1 MSKANDLDLLDY
13 YVRELDY
20 LRKDGKDFAQR
31 FPKVASRL
39 DLRESESLDPHTER
53 LIESVAFL
61 AARVHRDIDREYS
74 EIASGL
80 LENLCPSLIQPL
92 PSSTVVK
99 VKPTDLQGKITA
111 GIKIPKHTTLATKT
125 TTGEDCKFR
134 TIWNSKI
141 MSLEVIEAKVDD
153 DDNLLLKISTQNN
166 TDLSEMVL
174 DSLSFHIAGD
184 WSISTELY
192 ETLSTRVKSILVR
205 DNKNNSINLNSSA
218 IRFQGFDESELALP
232 QAPGTHPAYSLLQ
245 EYFAFPKKFF
255 FFELS
260 GFSNRVLMGNELNII
275 INLGGLSTKVRKVNS
290 ENFQLNCVP
299 IINLFSKI
307 SEPISINYRNYE
319 YLLTADRVRELT
331 TEIHSVI
338 NVTASE
344 PGARAPKIIP
354 KFSALGNDDSFNNKL
369 NQVFWS
375 SSRRKSLRKD
385 FSGTDIFL
393 NFIDKNNSSGL
404 PSYPVLYAQI
414 LCTNRRLAEQ
424 LPIKASLVGEGVS
437 AGLLINCIYEP
448 SRQRDPPLESET
460 IWRLTSLLS
469 LNHHSLVDGKSSH
482 TLLKELL
489 SLFASEKNSD
499 LDQIR
504 GIVGLKAKGVT
515 RKFSTEA
522 WRGFCRGVEVQIELD
537 PEAFVGSSMILFSLV
552 LAKFFALYTTIN
564 SFVCL
569 SVVHGKEKIVEWPP
583 TCGTQELI

>member
-1 MSKANDLDLLDY
+1 MSKAEELDLLDY

-74 EIASGL
+74 EVASGL
-80 LENLCPSLIQPL
+80 LENLCPSLIQPI

-99 VKPTDLQGKITA
+99 INPSDQQGKITA
-111 GIKIPKHTTLATKT
+111 GIKVPKHTTLTTKT
-125 TTGEDCKFR
+125 TMGDDCKFR

-141 MSLEVIEAKVDD
+141 TSLEVVEAKVDD
-153 DDNLLLKISTQNN
+153 DDNLFIKIATQNN
-166 TDLSEMVL
+166 TDLSEIVL

-184 WSISTELY
+184 WSISTALY
-192 ETLSTRVKSILVR
+192 EALSTRVKSISVR
-205 DNKNNSINLNSSA
+205 DNQNNSINLNSSA
-218 IRFQGFDESELALP
+218 IRFQGFNENELALP
-232 QAPGTHPAYSLLQ
+232 QAPGTHPAYSLIQ

-255 FFELS
+255 FFELN
-260 GFSNRVLMGNELNII
+260 GFSNKILAGNEVTILID
-275 INLGGLSTKVRKVNS
+275 LGGLSSKIRKVNF

-299 IINLFSKI
+299 VINLFSKI
-307 SEPISINYRNYE
+307 SEPITINHRNYE

-344 PGARAPKIIP
+344 PGARVPQIIP
-354 KFSALGNDDSFNNKL
+354 QFSALGKDKNLEENFNNI
-369 NQVFWS
+369 FWS

-385 FSGTDIFL
+385 FSGTDVFL
-393 NFIDKNNSSGL
+393 NFIDKNHSSGR
-404 PSYPVLYAQI
+404 PSYPVLYAKI

-424 LPIKASLVGEGVS
+424 IPVKASLIGEGVS
-437 AGLLINCIYEP
+437 SGLTINCLYEP
-448 SRQRDPPLESET
+448 SRQRDPPLQSET

-469 LNHHSLVDGKSSH
+469 LNHHSLVDGKNSF

-489 SLFASEKNSD
+489 SLFASENNSD

-504 GIVGLKAKGVT
+504 GVLGLSAKGVT
-515 RKFSTEA
+515 RKFSTDA

-569 SVVHGKEKIVEWPP
+569 SVVRGKEKIVEWPP
-583 TCGTQELI
+583 TCGNQELI